1 MKQISTGGKFY
12 LAFCLATCGYF
23 CTAAV
28 NRWPGPGFGTA
39 YGTGSG
45 GSSYS
50 SGSYGHS
57 YSSGS
62 YGGRSSGGF
71 GGGGK

>member
-1 MKQISTGGKFY
+1 MKQISTGGKYY

-28 NRWPGPGFGTA
+28 NRWPGPDFGSQ
-39 YGTGSG
+39 SG
-45 GSSYS
+45 A
-50 SGSYGHS
+50 GSYGHS

>member
-1 MKQISTGGKFY
+1 MKQISTGGKYY

-28 NRWPGPGFGTA
+28 NRWPGPGFGTG
-39 YGTGSG
+39 YG

>member
-1 MKQISTGGKFY
+1 MKQISNAGWY
-12 LAFCLATCGYF
+12 YVAFCLATCGYF

-28 NRWPGPGFGTA
+28 NGWSGPSF
-39 YGTGSG
+39 GSG

-50 SGSYGHS
+50 SGHT
-57 YSSGS
+57 YSSGF

>member
-1 MKQISTGGKFY
+1 MKSISALGWWY
-12 LAFCLATCGYF
+12 
-23 CTAAV
+23 AA
-28 NRWPGPGFGTA
+28 FGTA
-39 YGTGSG
+39 TCVYLCAAAIGGWSG
-45 GSSYS
+45 PVFDTGSSYGQ
-50 SGSYGHS
+50 SGSSYGPV

>member
-1 MKQISTGGKFY
+1 MSQLSTASKFY
-12 LAFCLATCGYF
+12 LGFCLATCGYF
-23 CTAAV
+23 CTAAMQG
-28 NRWPGPGFGTA
+28 WQGPDFG
-39 YGTGSG
+39 G
-45 GSSYS
+45 GAGGRSHS

>member
-28 NRWPGPGFGTA
+28 NRWPGPGFGT
-39 YGTGSG
+39 GTGYG